1 MGWTALHVAA
11 VNCHDSSMQQ
21 RQDDKAG
28 IIRHLIDAGADP
40 EAIDRSGR
48 SALHLTAERGLLLST
63 ETLLKCGAQ
72 VDSEDPMRRT
82 PLHYAAMSG
91 YLEACILL
99 LKNFANKRHMDDQ
112 GRNTL
117 VIAEKYGHSEVL
129 YELNKRDW

>member
-1 MGWTALHVAA
+1 M
-11 VNCHDSSMQQ
+11 
-21 RQDDKAG
+21 
-28 IIRHLIDAGADP
+28 
-40 EAIDRSGR
+40 
-48 SALHLTAERGLLLST
+48 
-63 ETLLKCGAQ
+63 KCGAQ